1 MQISSRFT
9 IAAHIFSCI
18 GHFGMS
24 SRITSD
30 FLASSI
36 GVNPVI
42 VRQILSKLHAAGLID
57 VARGTGGIT
66 LRKAPSGI
74 SFLDIFNALGLI
86 EDGKLFH
93 FHEKP
98 CPKCPVGA
106 NIHAVL
112 DGRLAGVQKA
122 MEAELSKSTV
132 QDIFDDTE
140 RIISGMA
147 QDRSSPDGNQQARL
161 RP

>member
-9 IAAHIFSCI
+9 VAVHIFSCM
-18 GHFGMS
+18 GHFG
-24 SRITSD
+24 RVRRVTSD

-36 GVNPVI
+36 GINPVV
-42 VRQILSKLHAAGLID
+42 VRKILSMLHAAGLID
-57 VARGTGGIT
+57 VARGT
-66 LRKAPSGI
+66 I

-93 FHEKP
+93 FHENP
-98 CPKCPVGA
+98 CPRCPVGA

-112 DGRLAGVQKA
+112 DGRLAGVQRA
-122 MEAELSKSTV
+122 MEAELEKSTV

-140 RIISGMA
+140 RIISGMEP
-147 QDRSSPDGNQQARL
+147 QDSEQP
-161 RP
+161 

>member
-9 IAAHIFSCI
+9 VAVHIFSCM
-18 GHFGMS
+18 GHFG
-24 SRITSD
+24 RDRRVTSD

-36 GVNPVI
+36 GINPVV
-42 VRQILSKLHAAGLID
+42 VRKILSMLHAAGLID
-57 VARGTGGIT
+57 VARGTGGRT
-66 LRKAPSGI
+66 LRKAPAEI

-86 EDGKLFH
+86 AAGTLFH
-93 FHEKP
+93 FHENP
-98 CPKCPVGA
+98 CPQCPVGA

-112 DGRLAGVQKA
+112 DGRLAGVQRA
-122 MEAELSKSTV
+122 MEAELQKSTV

-147 QDRSSPDGNQQARL
+147 PEGAEQP
-161 RP
+161 